1 MKLTWLKFAAR
12 ASSLSTIVPCWLPE
26 MPRVVTKKALNPK
39 KIEDAMRD
47 VPERNPRI
55 MALSLGEMCGHF
67 YKRVTM
73 CVSAMKKA
81 MPLKAVTGPMRN

>member
-1 MKLTWLKFAAR
+1 
-12 ASSLSTIVPCWLPE
+12 
-26 MPRVVTKKALNPK
+26 MPRVVTKKALNPI
-39 KIEDAMRD
+39 KIDDAMRD